1 MCTNENICQAPTSA
15 SPTESSKVITSSPS
29 PKPTPIPIEL
39 PIITP
44 PPTWAVVETSS
55 PTLKPTTLKPTP
67 SPTKRPETL
76 LPVTPDPT
84 PNPTPNPTPPSTEI
98 GGSPDKTLSPTTTA
112 IRPTTPLPATPLPT
126 ISPATQ
132 APVASG
138 ETFSPSPKPTRQ
150 PIVTVYNE
158 TVSSV
163 MFLYHSDELD
173 PKAEQIWT
181 DVTQETIVDE
191 VAYVSGIGP
200 NRIFVNVVL
209 THQNPIPARR
219 MLQPS
224 SSSTPGIE
232 LEFTTTII
240 FPSETTYVYNADQLV
255 SSGFDTA
262 EDQELYISELKK
274 EGAPDYF
281 TEVERMG
288 MTVNNKPVLPPSPG
302 TGGGNDAGGS
312 SSVVPVV
319 AGVVCGVLAI
329 VFIVIGV
336 YYTRRNK
343 DSSENGKQSHKT
355 QDSPEHVSLETSKQ
369 NEMSAGDTAVHLPE
383 GESYFGTIEAT
394 RDAEGGFDDV
404 STLGD
409 PYMGDAVNANMDTDI
424 TVGERCVFFL

>member
-1 MCTNENICQAPTSA
+1 MSLVQTL
-15 SPTESSKVITSSPS
+15 SPTFR
-29 PKPTPIPIEL
+29 
-39 PIITP
+39 
-44 PPTWAVVETSS
+44 
-55 PTLKPTTLKPTP
+55 PTP

-84 PNPTPNPTPPSTEI
+84 PNPTPPSTEI
-98 GGSPDKTLSPTTTA
+98 GGSPEKTLSPTTTA
-112 IRPTTPLPATPLPT
+112 IRPTTPFPATPLPT
-126 ISPATQ
+126 TISPKTQ

-138 ETFSPSPKPTRQ
+138 ETLSPSPKPTRQ

-163 MFLYHSDELD
+163 MFLYHSDELG
-173 PKAEQIWT
+173 PTAQQIWT
-181 DVTQETIVDE
+181 VVTQETIVDE

-200 NRIFVNVVL
+200 NKIFVNVVL
-209 THQNPIPARR
+209 THQSPIPARR

-262 EDQELYISELKK
+262 EDQEIYISELKK

-288 MTVNNKPVLPPSPG
+288 MTVNNKPLLPPSAG
-302 TGGGNDAGGS
+302 NGGGNDAGGS
-312 SSVVPVV
+312 SSVVPLV

-343 DSSENGKQSHKT
+343 NNSEGGKQSHKT

-424 TVGERCVFFL
+424 TVGERYVFFVSTFFLLFDSYYIIALN

>member
-1 MCTNENICQAPTSA
+1 MCTNENICQAPASA
-15 SPTESSKVITSSPS
+15 SPTESSKVITPSPS

-44 PPTWAVVETSS
+44 PPTWAATSVETLS
-55 PTLKPTTLKPTP
+55 PTNRPTTLNPTP

-76 LPVTPDPT
+76 LPVTPD
-84 PNPTPNPTPPSTEI
+84 PTPNPTPPSTEI

-112 IRPTTPLPATPLPT
+112 IRPTTPVPATPLPT

-138 ETFSPSPKPTRQ
+138 ETSSPSPKPTRQ

-173 PKAEQIWT
+173 STAQQIWT
-181 DVTQETIVDE
+181 DVTQETILDE
-191 VAYVSGIGP
+191 VADITSIDP
-200 NRIFVNVVL
+200 NKIFVNVVL

-219 MLQPS
+219 MLQQS
-224 SSSTPGIE
+224 STSTPGIE

-240 FPSETTYVYNADQLV
+240 FPSDTTYTYNASGLV

-274 EGAPDYF
+274 EGAPEYF

-336 YYTRRNK
+336 YYKRRNK
-343 DSSENGKQSHKT
+343 DNSENGKQSHKT

-369 NEMSAGDTAVHLPE
+369 NEMSAGDTAENLPLD
-383 GESYFGTIEAT
+383 
-394 RDAEGGFDDV
+394 R
-404 STLGD
+404 
-409 PYMGDAVNANMDTDI
+409 
-424 TVGERCVFFL
+424 